1 MKQQLTM
8 VKKHVMTGISF
19 MIPLVVG
26 AGLCMAISIIIGGPN
41 VSTAEGTFAY
51 TVNRIGSLGMTLVVP
66 VITAA
71 IAYSISD
78 RPGVAPGLIIGLI
91 CTEIKAG
98 FIGGI
103 VGAFLVG
110 YFVNWLKKLLRN
122 VPESIKGL
130 VPILLIPLISTFV
143 CGLLMFYVVGQP
155 IVAFMDALTNFL
167 MSMQSGSKFVFGFL
181 VSGLAGTDFGGPI
194 NKSVSLFANGL
205 MVDGILEPEA
215 CKLLGCMIPPMGI
228 IVAYILARKKFTKA
242 EKEAVKACLPMGICM
257 ITECVIPLAMNDLWR
272 VVLSSVI
279 GCGVAGG
286 LSMLMGVGASVPHG
300 GWFVIP
306 TFQNPVGYVI
316 CMIVGSLIMGV
327 LLAVLKRPLK
337 EDEDSLDSL
346 GTSSGKAAV
355 NLDDIKIEEI
365 G

>member
-1 MKQQLTM
+1 MKQQLTTI
-8 VKKHVMTGISF
+8 KKHVMTGISF

-41 VSTAEGTFAY
+41 VADAEGTFAY
-51 TVNRIGSLGMTLVVP
+51 TINKISKLGMGMVVP

-71 IAYSISD
+71 IAYSIAD
-78 RPGVAPGLIIGLI
+78 RPGIAPGLIVGYV

-103 VGAFLVG
+103 VGAFIVG
-110 YFVNWLKKLLRN
+110 YFVNWLKKIFAN
-122 VPESIKGL
+122 APESVRGL
-130 VPILLIPLISTFV
+130 VPILLIPTISTFV
-143 CGLLMFYVVGQP
+143 CGLLMWYVVGQP

-167 MSMQSGSKFVFGFL
+167 LNMQNGSKFVFGFL

-228 IVAYILARKKFTKA
+228 IISYLLAKNKYTKA

-279 GCGVAGG
+279 GCGIAGG
-286 LSMLMGVGASVPHG
+286 ISMVLGVGAGVPHG

-306 TFQNPVGYVI
+306 TFQNPLGYVL
-316 CMIVGSLIMGV
+316 CMVIGSVIMGV
-327 LLAVLKRPLK
+327 LLAILKKPVK
-337 EDEDSLDSL
+337 EDEELGDL
-346 GTSSGKAAV
+346 GTDSGKSAV
-355 NLDDIKIEEI
+355 NLDDIKIEMK
-365 G
+365 

>member
-143 CGLLMFYVVGQP
+143 CGLLMFYVSPRNFFFHKLQRQKGRCDRRFQLMCDISQVLCTIFLCGNCCFSCLIKHRDSFVYFVLQMGIFIFLRLYQCPASTDINLLQILGQIINPLSIFSVGQKDSSP
-155 IVAFMDALTNFL
+155 
-167 MSMQSGSKFVFGFL
+167 
-181 VSGLAGTDFGGPI
+181 
-194 NKSVSLFANGL
+194 KS
-205 MVDGILEPEA
+205 
-215 CKLLGCMIPPMGI
+215 
-228 IVAYILARKKFTKA
+228 
-242 EKEAVKACLPMGICM
+242 
-257 ITECVIPLAMNDLWR
+257 
-272 VVLSSVI
+272 
-279 GCGVAGG
+279 
-286 LSMLMGVGASVPHG
+286 
-300 GWFVIP
+300 
-306 TFQNPVGYVI
+306 
-316 CMIVGSLIMGV
+316 
-327 LLAVLKRPLK
+327 
-337 EDEDSLDSL
+337 
-346 GTSSGKAAV
+346 TSSHKE
-355 NLDDIKIEEI
+355 K
-365 G
+365 

>member
-8 VKKHVMTGISF
+8 IKKHVMTGISF

-26 AGLCMAISIIIGGPN
+26 AGLCMAISIILAGPN
-41 VSTAEGTFAY
+41 VAEMEGTFAF
-51 TVNRIGSLGMTLVVP
+51 TVNKIGKLGMSLVVP
-66 VITAA
+66 IITAA

-78 RPGVAPGLIIGLI
+78 RPGIAPGLIVGLI

-103 VGAFLVG
+103 VGAFIVG
-110 YFVNWLKKLLRN
+110 YFVNWLKKMLRN
-122 VPESIKGL
+122 VPEAIKGL
-130 VPILLIPLISTFV
+130 VPIMIIPLCATFV
-143 CGLLMFYVVGQP
+143 CGLLMFYVVGKP
-155 IVAFMDALTNFL
+155 IVAFMEALTNFL
-167 MSMQSGSKFVFGFL
+167 TSMQSGSKFIFGFL

-228 IVAYILARKKFTKA
+228 IVAYLFGKKKFTKA

-286 LSMLMGVGASVPHG
+286 LSMILGVGAAVPHG

-306 TFQNPVGYVI
+306 TFQNPLGYVL
-316 CMIVGSLIMGV
+316 CMVVGSLIMGI
-327 LLAVLKRPLK
+327 LLAILKRPIK
-337 EDEDSLDSL
+337 QEDEENEEL
-346 GTSSGKAAV
+346 GVSEGKAAM
-355 NLDDIKIEEI
+355 NLEDIQIEHI